1 MDNKVRRDIE
11 KKKEQY
17 RKNVQVVAKAMEE
30 NDILEKRIQRLENL
44 DEYYKRGERA
54 KRAHRLITK
63 GAAIEHL
70 LPESKDMEDA
80 DFFQMMQK
88 ILSSADAKEA
98 WKAYQ
103 EMHPRPPEGGDLR
116 TCSRLFRTGSRN
128 AESAQSRSSG
138 PGA

>member
-17 RKNVQVVAKAMEE
+17 RKNVQVAVKAMEE

-63 GAAIEHL
+63 GAAIEHI
-70 LPESKDMEDA
+70 LPESKEMEDA
-80 DFFQMMQK
+80 DFYQLMKK
-88 ILSSADAKEA
+88 ILTTNKPNPADPIDVLA
-98 WKAYQ
+98 
-103 EMHPRPPEGGDLR
+103 RVGGFEL
-116 TCSRLFRTGSRN
+116 
-128 AESAQSRSSG
+128 
-138 PGA
+138 GAIAGLILGAATSHSITILE

>member
-1 MDNKVRRDIE
+1 MDNNVRRDIE

-17 RKNVQVVAKAMEE
+17 RKNVQVVVQAMEE

-63 GAAIEHL
+63 GAAIEHI
-70 LPESKDMEDA
+70 LPESKEMEDA
-80 DFFQMMQK
+80 DFYQMMQK
-88 ILSSADAKEA
+88 ILSSADAKET

-103 EMHPRPPEGGDLR
+103 ETHPLLYYNQY
-116 TCSRLFRTGSRN
+116 LFDHGLITEQERN
-128 AESAQSRSSG
+128 RMTHRINNRKVSLG
-138 PGA
+138 